1 MIKFPG
7 CSSGSFNSKVIKE
20 SNNMAKRSKRY
31 LESRKVVDS
40 EKKYGIHEAVKLLK
54 LLKPAK
60 FNESV
65 EVAMKLGIDPKQSDQ
80 LIRGSISLPKGIGKS
95 LKVIVFAT
103 GEKAALAKKSGADEV
118 GAEDLVKKVEGRW
131 ADFDV
136 AISTSDMM
144 RLVGKLGRVL
154 GPQGKM
160 PSPKSGTVTDDVE
173 TAVKEFKAGKIEYR
187 TDAGG
192 NVQALVGKLSF
203 SDADLEENI
212 NTFVKHIMNSRP
224 SSAKGEFVE
233 KVSVSSTMS
242 PGIML
247 QV

>member
-1 MIKFPG
+1 
-7 CSSGSFNSKVIKE
+7 
-20 SNNMAKRSKRY
+20 MAKRSKRY
-31 LESRKVVDS
+31 IESRKVVDT
-40 EKKYGIHEAVKLLK
+40 EKKYGINEAVKILK
-54 LLKPAK
+54 SCKPAK

-95 LKVIVFAT
+95 FKVIVFAA
-103 GEKAALAKKSGADEV
+103 GEKAVIAKKA
-118 GAEDLVKKVEGRW
+118 W

-136 AISTSDMM
+136 AISASDMM

-160 PSPKSGTVTDDVE
+160 PSPKSGTVTEDIE
-173 TAVKEFKAGKIEYR
+173 TAVKEFKAGNIEYR

>member
-1 MIKFPG
+1 
-7 CSSGSFNSKVIKE
+7 
-20 SNNMAKRSKRY
+20 MAKKSKRY
-31 LESRKVVDS
+31 LESRKIVDS
-40 EKKYGIHEAVKLLK
+40 EKKYGITEAVKVLK
-54 LLKPAK
+54 MFKPAK

-65 EVAMKLGIDPKQSDQ
+65 EVVMKLGIDPKQSDQ

-95 LKVIVFAT
+95 LKVIVFAA
-103 GEKAALAKKSGADEV
+103 GEKAVIAKKAGADEV
-118 GAEDLVKKVEGRW
+118 GAEDLVKKVEGGW

-136 AISTSDMM
+136 AISASDMM

-160 PSPKSGTVTDDVE
+160 PSPKSGTVTDDIE

-203 SDADLEENI
+203 SDADLEDNI
-212 NTFVKHIMNSRP
+212 NTFVKHIVNSRP

>member
-1 MIKFPG
+1 
-7 CSSGSFNSKVIKE
+7 
-20 SNNMAKRSKRY
+20 MAKRSKRY

-40 EKKYGIHEAVKLLK
+40 EKKYGINEAVKLLK

-95 LKVIVFAT
+95 LKVIVFAA
-103 GEKAALAKKSGADEV
+103 GEKAVIAKKAGADEV
-118 GAEDLVKKVEGRW
+118 GAEDLVKKVEGGW

-136 AISTSDMM
+136 AISASDMM

-160 PSPKSGTVTDDVE
+160 PSPKSGTVTDDIE
-173 TAVKEFKAGKIEYR
+173 TAVKEFKTGKIEYK
-187 TDAGG
+187 TYA
-192 NVQALVGKLSF
+192 V
-203 SDADLEENI
+203 
-212 NTFVKHIMNSRP
+212 
-224 SSAKGEFVE
+224 
-233 KVSVSSTMS
+233 
-242 PGIML
+242 
-247 QV
+247 

>member
-1 MIKFPG
+1 
-7 CSSGSFNSKVIKE
+7 
-20 SNNMAKRSKRY
+20 MANRSKRY
-31 LESRKVVDS
+31 LESRKVVEP
-40 EKKYGIHEAVKLLK
+40 EKKYGLNEAVKILK
-54 LLKPAK
+54 SFKSAK

-80 LIRGSISLPKGIGKS
+80 LIRGSISLPKGIGRS
-95 LKVIVFAT
+95 LKVIVFAS
-103 GEKAALAKKSGADEV
+103 GEKAVLAKKAGADEV
-118 GAEDLVKKVEGRW
+118 GAEDLVKKVEGGW

-136 AISTSDMM
+136 AISASDMM

-160 PSPKSGTVTDDVE
+160 PSPKSGTVTDDIE
-173 TAVKEFKAGKIEYR
+173 MAVKEFKAGKIEYR

-192 NVQALVGKLSF
+192 NVHALVGKLSF
-203 SDADLEENI
+203 ADADLEDNI
-212 NTFVKHIMNSRP
+212 NTFVRHIINSRP
-224 SSAKGEFVE
+224 ASAKGEFVE

>member
-1 MIKFPG
+1 
-7 CSSGSFNSKVIKE
+7 
-20 SNNMAKRSKRY
+20 MAKRSKRY

-40 EKKYGIHEAVKLLK
+40 EKKYGIHEAIKLLK

-103 GEKAALAKKSGADEV
+103 GEKAALAKKAGADEV
-118 GAEDLVKKVEGRW
+118 GAEDLVKKVEGGW

-160 PSPKSGTVTDDVE
+160 PSPKSGTVTDDIE

-203 SDADLEENI
+203 SDADLEDNI

>member
-1 MIKFPG
+1 
-7 CSSGSFNSKVIKE
+7 
-20 SNNMAKRSKRY
+20 MAIRSKRY
-31 LESRKVVDS
+31 LESKKIVDP
-40 EKKYGIHEAVKLLK
+40 EKKYGLNEAVKILK
-54 LLKPAK
+54 SFKSAK

-65 EVAMKLGIDPKQSDQ
+65 EIAMKLGIDPKQSDQ

-95 LKVIVFAT
+95 LKVIVFAS
-103 GEKAALAKKSGADEV
+103 GEKAIQAKKAGADEV
-118 GAEDLVKKVEGRW
+118 GAEDLVKKVESGW

-136 AISTSDMM
+136 AISASDMM

-160 PSPKSGTVTDDVE
+160 PSPKSGTVTDDIE
-173 TAVKEFKAGKIEYR
+173 MAVKEFKAGKIEYR

-192 NVQALVGKLSF
+192 SVHALVGKLSF
-203 SDADLEENI
+203 ADADLEDNI
-212 NTFVKHIMNSRP
+212 NTFVRHIINSRP
-224 SSAKGEFVE
+224 ASAKGEFIE